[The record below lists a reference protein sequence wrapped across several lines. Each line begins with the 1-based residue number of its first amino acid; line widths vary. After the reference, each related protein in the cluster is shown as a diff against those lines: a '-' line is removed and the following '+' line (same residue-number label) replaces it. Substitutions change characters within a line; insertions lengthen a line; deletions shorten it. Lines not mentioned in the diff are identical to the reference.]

1 MSTVKRQVKLT
12 QWSFPCSKLTLQW
25 SLPPSHY
32 FLMLSRAST
41 TLSRPPQG
49 GRNLNKTKRDF
60 GKAQSPFL
68 YLTEIISCKDKANG
82 WNMKSSFIMN
92 YL

>member
-1 MSTVKRQVKLT
+1 LALSDDCKEKHTNVKRKA
-12 QWSFPCSKLTLQW
+12 SSKTNAMVFSLLQTNP
-25 SLPPSHY
+25 SMVSPAPP
-32 FLMLSRAST
+32 
-41 TLSRPPQG
+41 G

-60 GKAQSPFL
+60 GYDAQNPFL